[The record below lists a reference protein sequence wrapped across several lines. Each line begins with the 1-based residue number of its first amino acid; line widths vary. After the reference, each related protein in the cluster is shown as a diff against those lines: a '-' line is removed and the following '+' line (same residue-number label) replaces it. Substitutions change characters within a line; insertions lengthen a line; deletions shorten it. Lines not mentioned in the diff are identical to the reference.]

1 MHVIPYRARMR
12 HRSRMLRQRC
22 GRHSGGGVREV
33 GEWLWTRAGVERRVG
48 KGRESWC
55 GMWARKQ
62 NEAERRMSEIE
73 VVRALAGRRSARRDG
88 EMRSEEY
95 KRRLGELNMQSSI
108 ACFSSSR
115 AGGRVQLLVRPML
128 TESESDSAATRRR
141 PPAATRRSAPPMTRA
156 LGNSGGLCYR
166 STSTTIIRCR
176 RSLTV
181 NLLSAC
187 PIAAILGAAAG
198 QVATSS

>member
-12 HRSRMLRQRC
+12 HPSRMLRQRC
-22 GRHSGGGVREV
+22 GRHSGASVREV
-33 GEWLWTRAGVERRVG
+33 GEWLWTRAGAERRVG
-48 KGRESWC
+48 KGRESW
-55 GMWARKQ
+55 WATRTRKH
-62 NEAERRMSEIE
+62 NEAERGMSEIE

-156 LGNSGGLCYR
+156 LGNSGGLRYR

-176 RSLTV
+176 RSLRLTSTCSR
-181 NLLSAC
+181 LAPLQPFSALQL
-187 PIAAILGAAAG
+187 AK
-198 QVATSS
+198 